1 MYLIVRG
8 KKSTHDDRNY
18 SIIFAEI
25 CSTACTQQGFN
36 LENYLFTAT
45 EFDQNIYIFLH
56 TVMKYVFLQR
66 TVYIILLILCI
77 WTQTASSY
85 FGPITFSDS
94 HKLTKASGH
103 HRTMDMSRLWSSFLL
118 PCEGIM

>member
-1 MYLIVRG
+1 MNMGLITRG
-8 KKSTHDDRNY
+8 KESTRDDRTDG
-18 SIIFAEI
+18 IILFTEV
-25 CSTACTQQGFN
+25 CSTIQQGFN
-36 LENYLFTAT
+36 LESHLAT

-118 PCEGIM
+118 PCERNS